1 MIKTE
6 LLSPAGDFE
15 RLRAAVLYGADAV
28 YLGTEQFSMRSMPPN
43 FSSDD
48 LAEAVLFAH
57 KNGVKVYLTSN
68 SIPRNGEIP
77 KYRAFL
83 ETAAAAKI
91 DALIIA
97 DLGLLSLTKKYCP
110 DIEVHM
116 STQTGIM
123 NFAAAEMLYNLGAS
137 RAVLARELSLD
148 EIAEIRAK
156 IPREMT
162 LEAFVH
168 GSMCVSYSGR
178 CLLSHYMTG
187 RDANRGECAQSCRW
201 KYALSEE
208 TRPGQFFPIKE
219 DRDGAFILNSKDMN
233 TLPILDKIVA
243 AGVYSLK
250 IEGRAKSAYYTA
262 AATNA
267 YRMALDII
275 NSGKEYNL
283 PPEVIAETEK
293 ISHRPY
299 SLGFYNGGGGEEYYP
314 SSGYIRDW
322 DIIAVALRRE
332 GNRLFCN
339 QRNKFFSGTDAEI
352 MLPHK
357 PPIAVHIGAIYGKNG
372 EEIPDT
378 RHSLMPFSF
387 DLPENTPEI
396 PEGAFIRM
404 RSEASY

>member
-15 RLRAAVLYGADAV
+15 RLRAAILYGADAV

-43 FSSDD
+43 FKSID
-48 LAEAVLFAH
+48 LSEAVSFAH
-57 KNGVKVYLTSN
+57 QNDVKAYLTAN
-68 SIPRNGEIP
+68 SVPRNGEISAF
-77 KYRAFL
+77 REFL

-110 DIEVHM
+110 DMEIHM

-123 NFAAAEMLYNLGAS
+123 NFETAQMLYDLGAA
-137 RAVLARELSLD
+137 RAVLARELSLS

-168 GSMCVSYSGR
+168 GSMCVSFSGR

-201 KYALSEE
+201 KYALMEE
-208 TRPGQFFPIKE
+208 TRPGQFFPIEE
-219 DRDGAFILNSKDMN
+219 DKNGTFILNSKDLN
-233 TLPILDKIVA
+233 TLPILDKIIG

-267 YRMALDII
+267 YRMAIDFY
-275 NSGKEYNL
+275 NSGSSYNL
-283 PPEVIAETEK
+283 PPEIAAEAEK

-299 SLGFYNGGGGEEYYP
+299 SLGFYQNGGGEEYYA

-322 DIIAVALRRE
+322 DIIAIVKSRE
-332 GNRLFCN
+332 GKRLFCE
-339 QRNKFFSGTDAEI
+339 QRNKFFPETDAEV
-352 MLPHK
+352 MLPREK
-357 PPIAVHIGAIYGKNG
+357 PYSVHIGKIYGKNG

-378 RHSLMPFSF
+378 RHSLMDFSF
-387 DLPENTPEI
+387 DLPENAPEI
-396 PEGAFIRM
+396 PVGSFIRM
-404 RSEASY
+404 KSEK

>member
-1 MIKTE
+1 MNKTE

-28 YLGTEQFSMRSMPPN
+28 YLGTERFSMRSMPPN
-43 FSSDD
+43 FSSAD
-48 LAEAVLFAH
+48 LTEAVSFAH
-57 KNGVKVYLTSN
+57 KENVKVYLTAN
-68 SIPRNGEIP
+68 SVPRNDEI
-77 KYRAFL
+77 KEFRDFL

-123 NFAAAEMLYNLGAS
+123 NYASAEMLYNLGAN

-156 IPREMT
+156 VPREMT

-168 GSMCVSYSGR
+168 GSMCVSFSGR

-201 KYALSEE
+201 RYALSEE
-208 TRPGQFFPIKE
+208 KRPGQFFPIEE
-219 DRDGAFILNSKDMN
+219 DEKGTFILNSKDLN
-233 TLPILDKIVA
+233 TLPILDKIA
-243 AGVYSLK
+243 NAGVYSFK

-275 NSGKEYNL
+275 NSGEEYNL
-283 PPEVIAETEK
+283 PPEIAAEAEK
-293 ISHRPY
+293 VSHRPY
-299 SLGFYNGGGGEEYYP
+299 SLGFYFGGDGEEYYQ

-322 DIIAVALRRE
+322 DIIAVVSHRE
-332 GNRLFCN
+332 GRRLYCN
-339 QRNKFFSGTDAEI
+339 QRNKFFAGTDAEI
-352 MLPHK
+352 MLPKK
-357 PPIAVHIGAIYGKNG
+357 PPIPVHIAEIYGKDG
-372 EEIPDT
+372 GVIPDT

-396 PEGAFIRM
+396 PEGVFLRM
-404 RSEASY
+404 RSE